1 MCKFLLRVKIWIS
14 IQMYMCIVTSQQLS
28 HNSTRNALTTTYLIN
43 TCVLNDQRSSTP
55 IARDSMSFH
64 AKTALE
70 GYIPSLC
77 NESPT
82 HLAVIA
88 AAISGT
94 MYCRP
99 PVSSNMITT
108 NDTSRT
114 HHDVGKDHHH
124 HRHIIISHHH
134 MTVRCLVCPAHYA
147 LKL

>member
-1 MCKFLLRVKIWIS
+1 MLMF
-14 IQMYMCIVTSQQLS
+14 T
-28 HNSTRNALTTTYLIN
+28 
-43 TCVLNDQRSSTP
+43 
-55 IARDSMSFH
+55 DSMNLH
-64 AKTALE
+64 VNTALE

-77 NESPT
+77 SESPT

-114 HHDVGKDHHH
+114 HQTLQAYWSSQVELA
-124 HRHIIISHHH
+124 
-134 MTVRCLVCPAHYA
+134 M
-147 LKL
+147 